1 LRVQGFAN
9 LVSALVGGFVGYV
22 SVSRTLINRA
32 AGATGRLSGTVV
44 GLVALT
50 VLVGGGGAVT
60 HVPRFVLGGLLI
72 QIGGRLLWDW
82 MVLSRPHLPRREWL
96 IVVSIVAITAYFGLL
111 QALVFGALA
120 ACIIFTLDVSATDV
134 IRGQFGLDKRS
145 SSLVRSA
152 EDVETLADRGGAV
165 TVLQL
170 GSYLFFGSAYRV
182 QQHLKALTAQQK
194 LQMVIFDF
202 SAVTGIDSS
211 AAANFTRIQESLRDA
226 GIRNAVC
233 GLSPAVSRV
242 VDATSSRPIDV
253 ACYSDLDE
261 ALEQGENVVLAAQRT
276 ITTTHQPLLDWL
288 TGALSSV
295 EYARELSHRLT
306 PTASADVRYLC
317 RQGDPTEALLFI
329 ERGRVSVLVDRP
341 DHEPMRVRV
350 FGPHTLVGEIG
361 FFLQTARTASLKA
374 EDGTIVWSLGRTA
387 FHDLASQRP
396 DIVLALF
403 SYIVRIQSER
413 LAFATRQVVAL

>member
-1 LRVQGFAN
+1 ML
-9 LVSALVGGFVGYV
+9 
-22 SVSRTLINRA
+22 
-32 AGATGRLSGTVV
+32 
-44 GLVALT
+44 
-50 VLVGGGGAVT
+50 
-60 HVPRFVLGGLLI
+60 
-72 QIGGRLLWDW
+72 
-82 MVLSRPHLPRREWL
+82 
-96 IVVSIVAITAYFGLL
+96 
-111 QALVFGALA
+111 GALA

-152 EDVETLADRGGAV
+152 EDVQTLADRGGAV

-211 AAANFTRIQESLRDA
+211 AAANFVRIQESLRDA

-233 GLSPAVSRV
+233 GLSPAVGRV

-261 ALEQGENVVLAAQRT
+261 ALEQGENMVLAAQRT

-317 RQGDPTEALLFI
+317 RQGDPTEALLF
-329 ERGRVSVLVDRP
+329 
-341 DHEPMRVRV
+341 RVRV